1 MRTSVQNGS
10 HSKEKFGVDT
20 LEWGV
25 YIQAGRFSYKSDIE
39 LNYITVEAK
48 LFK

>member
-1 MRTSVQNGS
+1 MRTSAQNGS
-10 HSKEKFGVDT
+10 HSKETFGMDT
-20 LEWGV
+20 LEWEG
-25 YIQAGRFSYKSDIE
+25 YMQAGRFSHKSDIE